1 MKSIE
6 DEIERRREYSSQVL
20 NSLRKNLK
28 DAFSEA
34 IPKTEISD
42 KLCIFATGSF
52 GRLEASEGSD
62 LDAFIVGGPSASN
75 DLNEQLHPLDE
86 KIIVGRIV
94 ECIRSA
100 SLPDP
105 DRDGEFLRCIS
116 FPHLIG
122 NVGLPEDEIKNT
134 LTPRL
139 LLLLESQPIV
149 NRQVYDDVLASV
161 IDLYWRDY
169 EDFSNNFRPTFLIND
184 ILKYWRILCVDYES
198 KMTDYLG
205 GPAEAIEA
213 RKFRRRVKNLKLRY
227 LRMMTCFSIICVLCA
242 EYSREN
248 TVTRERALELVKM
261 TPVERLLWISN
272 LEKDQLSD
280 VVSRI
285 IEGYANFLRFKSMG
299 PSKVEEALKKQDKM
313 LETREDAKL
322 FGDNFYELIC
332 LLDKK
337 NSLFRFLVI

>member
-1 MKSIE
+1 MSADK
-6 DEIERRREYSSQVL
+6 EIERRRKYSSQVL
-20 NSLRKNLK
+20 YSLRTNLK

-34 IPKTEISD
+34 IPTAEISD

-62 LDAFIVGGPSASN
+62 LDAFIVGCSSVSE
-75 DLNEQLHPLDE
+75 DLKERLHPLDE
-86 KIIVGRIV
+86 KIMVGRIV
-94 ECIRSA
+94 ECIRAA

-105 DRDGEFLRCIS
+105 DRHGEFLRCIS
-116 FPHLIG
+116 FQHLVG
-122 NVGLPEDEIKNT
+122 NVGLPEDEIENT

-149 NRQVYDDVLASV
+149 NRGVYDDVLASV
-161 IDLYWRDY
+161 IDFYWRDY

-198 KMTDYLG
+198 KMTEHLG
-205 GPAEAIEA
+205 GPPEAIES
-213 RKFRRRVKNLKLRY
+213 RKFKRRAKNLKLRY
-227 LRMMTCFSIICVLCA
+227 LRMMTCFSIISALCA

-248 TVTRERALELVKM
+248 TVTRDRALELVKM
-261 TPVERLLWISN
+261 TPVERLAWISET
-272 LEKDQLSD
+272 EKDKFGD
-280 VVSRI
+280 VVDRI
-285 IEGYANFLRFKSMG
+285 IEGYARFLRFKAMG
-299 PSKVEEALKKQDKM
+299 SLKVEQALKKQDKM
-313 LETREDAKL
+313 LETREDAKI

-332 LLDKK
+332 LLDRK